1 MKSPLI
7 SAIIVGLLLTFTI
20 ASTSLAGKRK
30 SGNSHSS
37 ENPILGLILGA
48 VFVSTMIATTIV
60 EDQVEKKRQE
70 ELKKSQESQ
79 KSKQSC
85 GEGCLCS
92 DHPECDYGY
101 YCEAGRC
108 VAF

>member
-7 SAIIVGLLLTFTI
+7 TAIIVGLLLTFTTM
-20 ASTSLAGKRK
+20 STSFAGKRQ
-30 SGNSHSS
+30 SGNSHTS
-37 ENPILGLILGA
+37 ENPIVGLILGA
-48 VFVSTMIATTIV
+48 VLVSSMIATTIV
-60 EDQVEKKRQE
+60 EDQIEKKQQE
-70 ELKKSQESQ
+70 ESQ
-79 KSKQSC
+79 KAQESKQSC

-101 YCEAGRC
+101 YCEAERC

>member
-7 SAIIVGLLLTFTI
+7 LAIIVGLLLTFTI
-20 ASTSLAGKRK
+20 TSTSIAGKQQ

-37 ENPILGLILGA
+37 ENPIVGLILGA

-70 ELKKSQESQ
+70 ELKKTQE
-79 KSKQSC
+79 SKQSC
-85 GEGCLCS
+85 GEGCRCS
-92 DHPECDYGY
+92 DHPECDYGF
-101 YCEAGRC
+101 YCETGRC